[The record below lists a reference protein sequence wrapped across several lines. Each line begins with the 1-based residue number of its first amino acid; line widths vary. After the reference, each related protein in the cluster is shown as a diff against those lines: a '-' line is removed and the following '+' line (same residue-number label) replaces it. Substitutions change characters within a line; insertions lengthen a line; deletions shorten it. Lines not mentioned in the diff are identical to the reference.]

1 MAEDEY
7 EGLSSSFAEACR
19 KADAAHGPVPEPPPI
34 PLVSEHGVPSAAQLA
49 RIYEQ
54 NLLRRYGVAQSTYD
68 AVQYVLRHYGDRYE
82 DPDWL
87 MTRLARFSPRQLDDL
102 LIWIDRFNINPRLRT
117 LVARFKR

>member
-1 MAEDEY
+1 MSDEY

-19 KADAAHGPVPEPPPI
+19 QADAAYKPPP
-34 PLVSEHGVPSAAQLA
+34 PQSEQQHVT
-49 RIYEQ
+49 
-54 NLLRRYGVAQSTYD
+54 QSTYD

-87 MTRLARFSPRQLDDL
+87 MTRLAHFSPRQLNDL
-102 LIWIDRFNINPRLRT
+102 LIWIDRYGINPRLRT